1 MNKKRKSKFV
11 GPCVILYLPTSI
23 EPLRFE
29 HRRNRTKRQYYRRR
43 ALGSIKNRKT
53 VEKNHTKLQR
63 KNCSKPITACKTIKT
78 NKVSHSSYPN
88 PNRSNTEVK
97 SGAKRDF
104 RRYERS
110 VEAEKLPLRSKENRK
125 TKKEKPK
132 TTSNIKSEKQMLKSG
147 KSANRN

>member
-53 VEKNHTKLQR
+53 VEKKIIQNRETVK

-104 RRYERS
+104 RSYERS
-110 VEAEKLPLRSKENRK
+110 VEAKNCRSDRRKTEKQKRKNRK
-125 TKKEKPK
+125 PHRISNPK
-132 TTSNIKSEKQMLKSG
+132 NKC
-147 KSANRN
+147 